1 MMQNLFKMNVMTNIL
16 KYTFAAGA
24 AVLMLASCDLN
35 LTPESAIAYEE
46 GKRLFVSESDITAF
60 DNGLHASFRA
70 MFYGANSQTSEI
82 MCDGFNATVNYN
94 NHYGAEHMANETF
107 NAGSQYVETVWANN
121 YGAIKNYNIAIANA
135 DNVDPSLRAA
145 ARYLKG
151 DGYFYRACSYLTLA
165 RHFAKAYDASTAG
178 TDLCVPLVL
187 VYNQLEKPA
196 RATVKAVYDQIK
208 ADLDSAAVIFAK
220 VEGEARAMAPTIDA
234 VNAVYARYFLDTKN
248 YQMAAQYAEK
258 VISTNHY
265 ALASTD
271 ADMAKEY
278 TEDAGTEPI
287 MQMYASKQEGT
298 AANQMYMGEGG
309 VGSDATG
316 KYFSSYYIPTQ
327 VLINSY
333 DAGDVRKAA
342 WFATDMYLF
351 KANGARYKGITVFA
365 KYLGNPALYTGN
377 DNGAQAVKPL
387 LIGEQYLIAA
397 EAHLQAGDAGKA
409 KTYLNALQEKR
420 GAVKTEATMANIKK
434 EWFRE
439 TVGEG
444 LRMSCLKRWGD
455 PAGIRTPQT
464 AASDAHI
471 LMTGPYYEQRVLAA
485 TDYHFCWPIPEYEI
499 KVNNNLVQ
507 NDGYS
512 L

>member
-1 MMQNLFKMNVMTNIL
+1 MT
-16 KYTFAAGA
+16 
-24 AVLMLASCDLN
+24 
-35 LTPESAIAYEE
+35 
-46 GKRLFVSESDITAF
+46 
-60 DNGLHASFRA
+60 
-70 MFYGANSQTSEI
+70 
-82 MCDGFNATVNYN
+82 
-94 NHYGAEHMANETF
+94 
-107 NAGSQYVETVWANN
+107 
-121 YGAIKNYNIAIANA
+121 
-135 DNVDPSLRAA
+135 
-145 ARYLKG
+145 
-151 DGYFYRACSYLTLA
+151 
-165 RHFAKAYDASTAG
+165 
-178 TDLCVPLVL
+178 
-187 VYNQLEKPA
+187 
-196 RATVKAVYDQIK
+196 
-208 ADLDSAAVIFAK
+208 
-220 VEGEARAMAPTIDA
+220 
-234 VNAVYARYFLDTKN
+234 
-248 YQMAAQYAEK
+248 
-258 VISTNHY
+258 
-265 ALASTD
+265 
-271 ADMAKEY
+271 KEY

-287 MQMYASKQEGT
+287 MQMYASKQEG
-298 AANQMYMGEGG
+298 AASNQMYMGEGG
-309 VGSDATG
+309 VRSDATG

-333 DAGDVRKAA
+333 DASDLRKAA
-342 WFATDMYLF
+342 WFATDMYPF
-351 KANGARYKGITVFA
+351 MANGARYLGITVFA

-397 EAHLQAGDAGKA
+397 EAYLQAGDAGKA
-409 KTYLNALQEKR
+409 KIYLNDLQRQR
-420 GAVKTEATMANIKK
+420 GAVTTEATMANIKK

-464 AASDAHI
+464 EASSKHL

>member
-1 MMQNLFKMNVMTNIL
+1 M
-16 KYTFAAGA
+16 
-24 AVLMLASCDLN
+24 
-35 LTPESAIAYEE
+35 
-46 GKRLFVSESDITAF
+46 
-60 DNGLHASFRA
+60 
-70 MFYGANSQTSEI
+70 
-82 MCDGFNATVNYN
+82 
-94 NHYGAEHMANETF
+94 
-107 NAGSQYVETVWANN
+107 
-121 YGAIKNYNIAIANA
+121 
-135 DNVDPSLRAA
+135 
-145 ARYLKG
+145 
-151 DGYFYRACSYLTLA
+151 
-165 RHFAKAYDASTAG
+165 
-178 TDLCVPLVL
+178 
-187 VYNQLEKPA
+187 
-196 RATVKAVYDQIK
+196 KAVYDQIK

-265 ALASTD
+265 ALAST
-271 ADMAKEY
+271 ATAMAKEY

-287 MQMYASKQEGT
+287 MQMYVSKQEGT

-342 WFATDMYLF
+342 WFATDMYPF
-351 KANGARYKGITVFA
+351 KANGARYDRITVFA

-397 EAHLQAGDAGKA
+397 EAYLQAGDASKA
-409 KTYLNALQEKR
+409 KKRLQELQEKR

-455 PAGIRTPQT
+455 PAGVRTPQT

>member
-107 NAGSQYVETVWANN
+107 NAGSQFVETVWANN

-178 TDLCVPLVL
+178 TELCVPLVL

-234 VNAVYARYFLDTKN
+234 VNAVLQDISLIPRTIRWQHSMLRRSFL
-248 YQMAAQYAEK
+248 Q
-258 VISTNHY
+258 
-265 ALASTD
+265 
-271 ADMAKEY
+271 
-278 TEDAGTEPI
+278 
-287 MQMYASKQEGT
+287 
-298 AANQMYMGEGG
+298 
-309 VGSDATG
+309 ATTHWLLQLQPWIRNIL
-316 KYFSSYYIPTQ
+316 KMQ
-327 VLINSY
+327 VLSLSCRCTLPS
-333 DAGDVRKAA
+333 RKAQLPTRCT
-342 WFATDMYLF
+342 W
-351 KANGARYKGITVFA
+351 
-365 KYLGNPALYTGN
+365 
-377 DNGAQAVKPL
+377 VKMVWEVTLRENSSLHTISL
-387 LIGEQYLIAA
+387 L
-397 EAHLQAGDAGKA
+397 
-409 KTYLNALQEKR
+409 R
-420 GAVKTEATMANIKK
+420 
-434 EWFRE
+434 
-439 TVGEG
+439 
-444 LRMSCLKRWGD
+444 S
-455 PAGIRTPQT
+455 
-464 AASDAHI
+464 S
-471 LMTGPYYEQRVLAA
+471 
-485 TDYHFCWPIPEYEI
+485 
-499 KVNNNLVQ
+499 
-507 NDGYS
+507 
-512 L
+512 

>member
-82 MCDGFNATVNYN
+82 MCDGFNATVNYS

-107 NAGSQYVETVWANN
+107 NAGSSYVETVWANN

-151 DGYFYRACSYLTLA
+151 DGYF
-165 RHFAKAYDASTAG
+165 AKAYDASTAG
-178 TDLCVPLVL
+178 TELCVPLVL

-258 VISTNHY
+258 VISTGHY
-265 ALASTD
+265 ALAST
-271 ADMAKEY
+271 AAAMTKEY

-287 MQMYASKQEGT
+287 MQMYASKQEG
-298 AANQMYMGEGG
+298 AASNQMYMGEGG
-309 VGSDATG
+309 VRSDATG

-333 DAGDVRKAA
+333 DASDLRKAA

-351 KANGARYKGITVFA
+351 MANGARYPGITVFA

-397 EAHLQAGDAGKA
+397 EAYLQAGDAGKA
-409 KTYLNALQEKR
+409 KIYLNDLQRQR
-420 GAVKTEATMANIKK
+420 GAVTTEATMANIKK

-464 AASDAHI
+464 EASSKHL